1 MRYTWI
7 HAINE
12 LRNFSMNEAMTQGVE
27 LMLTGMGIVFL
38 FLVMLIAVVKLIAYC
53 VATFIPEVKVATVSD
68 TSSTV
73 VSSNAISPNVTAAI
87 TAAVHQHRSKHK

>member
-1 MRYTWI
+1 
-7 HAINE
+7 
-12 LRNFSMNEAMTQGVE
+12 MNEAMTQGVE